1 MRRELRTF
9 EYSCDG
15 LTVNGMAC
23 TSSRIIRAYDDC
35 AADANLIRDFAWDWT
50 LSRSGWR
57 WLCPGVHRE
66 D

>member
-1 MRRELRTF
+1 MRRELRCFRYT
-9 EYSCDG
+9 CDG
-15 LTVNGMAC
+15 ATANGMAC
-23 TSSRIIRAYDDC
+23 TSDRFIHAGD
-35 AADANLIRDFAWDWT
+35 AEEADQALIDERWTWT